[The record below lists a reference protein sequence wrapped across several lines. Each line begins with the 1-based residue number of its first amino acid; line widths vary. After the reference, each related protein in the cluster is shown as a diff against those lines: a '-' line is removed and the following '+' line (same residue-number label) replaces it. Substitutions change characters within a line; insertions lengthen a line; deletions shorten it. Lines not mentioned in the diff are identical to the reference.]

1 MNSQLNKI
9 GSELEIRARN
19 QGKLEAEVSSLRQQI
34 SRLQF
39 ELKATK
45 QEKEKLE
52 EGVKQLGPKWTH
64 ILLQGGFHECRTTID
79 LKDKWRNLTVQRK
92 SA

>member
-1 MNSQLNKI
+1 MIATNLSKEQLLIKQRDEMNSQLNKN

-52 EGVKQLGPKWTH
+52 RVRHL
-64 ILLQGGFHECRTTID
+64 R
-79 LKDKWRNLTVQRK
+79 
-92 SA
+92 